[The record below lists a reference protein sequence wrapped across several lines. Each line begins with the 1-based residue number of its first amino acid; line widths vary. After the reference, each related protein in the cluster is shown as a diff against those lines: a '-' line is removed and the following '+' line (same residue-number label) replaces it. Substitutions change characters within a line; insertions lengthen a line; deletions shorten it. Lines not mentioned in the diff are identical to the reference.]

1 VALEIHPTSAVT
13 VKWNPVSV
21 VAARAHKK
29 REHERSDGRADPR
42 VSPGGGW
49 RIRVP
54 DPRPPQPPRGGG
66 ETERGRGRK
75 EGVPKAKA

>member
-21 VAARAHKK
+21 VAARIHNTSSPKTN
-29 REHERSDGRADPR
+29 SQTTPPDPR
-42 VSPGGGW
+42 RIPPASGR

-54 DPRPPQPPRGGG
+54 DPRGG
-66 ETERGRGRK
+66 EGRRGREERRGE
-75 EGVPKAKA
+75 EGGLPKAKA